1 MKRQFLIKKKFEKC
15 NMTSVNLGKTLEYLK
30 TQESLRSENV
40 TKYYLCKG
48 ISLYVFLY
56 PERHYT
62 NTK

>member
-1 MKRQFLIKKKFEKC
+1 
-15 NMTSVNLGKTLEYLK
+15 MTSVNLGKTLEYLK

-40 TKYYLCKG
+40 TKCYLCKR

-62 NTK
+62 NIK